1 VRYTQR
7 PAPPKEGTSGP
18 WNPKPIRPDDEPVDM
33 AVAAGDAYV
42 VVDEI
47 IDLDVRLVSA
57 PWPDVDEAGR
67 LRFQETGTEL
77 EPDLLLPGIEDL
89 INAQREGLGQVT
101 RPLRVGDT
109 FLVRGDVEK
118 PPQWEVVVDVTQAAR
133 QASKLAQQRAIAP
146 PTEDRLRAV
155 SRAREEIRE
164 QRAEPVVAGANG
176 GGGGPAEDAPPE
188 PGGVEDRAAQERRST
203 PGSTASPV
211 I

>member
-7 PAPPKEGTSGP
+7 PAPPKEGTTGP
-18 WNPKPIRPDDEPVDM
+18 WNPKPARPDGEPVDM
-33 AVAAGDAYV
+33 DVVPGDAYV

-47 IDLDVRLVSA
+47 IDLDVRIVAA

-77 EPDLLLPGIEDL
+77 EPDLLLPAIEDI
-89 INAQREGLGQVT
+89 INAERERLGQVT

-118 PPQWEVVVDVTQAAR
+118 PPRWEVVVDVTQAAR

-164 QRAEPVVAGANG
+164 QLAEPVGADG
-176 GGGGPAEDAPPE
+176 GGGGPLEDAPPE

>member
-1 VRYTQR
+1 VRYAQR

-18 WNPKPIRPDDEPVDM
+18 WNPKPIRPDGEPVD
-33 AVAAGDAYV
+33 ADVAPGDSYV

-57 PWPDVDEAGR
+57 PWPEVDEAGR
-67 LRFQETGTEL
+67 LRFEGTGTEL
-77 EPDLLLPGIEDL
+77 EPDLQLPGIEDL
-89 INAQREGLGQVT
+89 VNAQRERLGQVT

-109 FLVRGDVEK
+109 FLIRGDIER

-164 QRAEPVVAGANG
+164 QRAEPVGG
-176 GGGGPAEDAPPE
+176 GGGGPPEDVPPE